1 MSAQQRRS
9 ERSPSARRGGEDPG
23 VLLVMWGDLF
33 EDFHDTIDVT
43 LEDFCTS
50 YTGSWLFGYV
60 DALASAG
67 VRTTLLHVSNR
78 VTSTQRLV
86 HRPSG
91 APVVILP
98 APRRHA
104 WLRRLYHRFG
114 RKSLSSLASYASL
127 PLLRLVGEVRRS
139 RTDILLTQEY
149 EHARFDLLVGVGRLL
164 GRPVYA
170 TFQGGDAPHSR
181 LERPI
186 RGRTVRAAAGLI
198 IASRRESERVEVTYR
213 VPGARI
219 AAIPN
224 AIDVA
229 AVEPMDRAVARGLLA
244 IDEHAR
250 VVEWH
255 GRVTIRR
262 KGLDVLLAAWALVCA
277 QRPQEDLVLLLVGT
291 GDDAEA
297 FHRLIEATGLRSIR
311 WRDEYVSDRS
321 ELMVYQA
328 AADIFVLPSRHEG
341 FAVAPIEAMAVG
353 LPVVAA
359 DAPGIED
366 LFPGGER
373 SGGIVVPREDPEAL
387 AEALGRLIDEHA
399 ACREIG
405 ARARERAEH
414 HYSLEAVGEQL
425 RAFLRRSPRTAGRA
439 DQSGTAGRKPRRSAR
454 HQ

>member
-1 MSAQQRRS
+1 VAPIGRPLSARQQRS
-9 ERSPSARRGGEDPG
+9 ERRSSARRGGEDPA
-23 VLLVMWGDLF
+23 VLLLMWGDLF

-43 LEDFCTS
+43 LEDFCSS
-50 YTGSWLFGYV
+50 YSGSWLFGYV

-78 VTSTQRLV
+78 VTSTERLV

-91 APVVILP
+91 TPVVILP

-104 WLRRLYHRFG
+104 WLRHLYRRFR

-127 PLLRLVGEVRRS
+127 PVLRLVGEVRRS
-139 RTDILLTQEY
+139 RAGILLTQEY
-149 EHARFDLLVGVGRLL
+149 EHARFDLLVGVGWLL

-181 LERPI
+181 LERSI

-198 IASRRESERVEVTYR
+198 IASRRERERVNVTYR
-213 VPGARI
+213 VPEARI

-224 AIDVA
+224 AIDAA
-229 AVEPMDRAVARGLLA
+229 AVEPLDRTAARDLLA
-244 IDEHAR
+244 IDQDAR

-262 KGLDVLLAAWALVCA
+262 KGLDVLLAAWAMVYA
-277 QRPQEDLVLLLVGT
+277 QRPEEDLVLLLVGT
-291 GDDAEA
+291 GDDAED
-297 FHRLIEATGLRSIR
+297 FRRLIEATGLHSIR
-311 WRDEYVSDRS
+311 WRDQYVSDRS
-321 ELMVYQA
+321 ELLVYQS
-328 AADIFVLPSRHEG
+328 AADIYVLPSRHEG
-341 FAVAPIEAMAVG
+341 FAVAPIEAMAAG

-373 SGGIVVPREDPEAL
+373 SGGIVVPREDAEAL
-387 AEALGRLIDEHA
+387 AEALGRLIDEQA
-399 ACREIG
+399 VCREIG
-405 ARARERAEH
+405 ARARERAER
-414 HYSLEAVGEQL
+414 HYSLEAVGDQL
-425 RAFLRRSPRTAGRA
+425 RAFLLRPPREVGRA
-439 DQSGTAGRKPRRSAR
+439 DASGTAG
-454 HQ
+454 